1 MHKKA
6 RFVKLSLILLMTK
19 VVALV
24 ALAWLAG
31 AASAEYD
38 ALLDNGQLTACLND
52 CSFHGT
58 CIHETCHCDVGYAS
72 DDCSYPIMAFVDFGI
87 RGIDP
92 PSGLALGGTRVF
104 LTGFTLVAGMVCR
117 FEPLSNVSAPR
128 LVHAQLHD
136 PELISCLAPPS
147 AFLRSTADELVE
159 RVPPAPPP
167 LRKAVR
173 LEDFEVLPP
182 PPPTY
187 FVTDA
192 TRPALHTP
200 PLAYRLELALHPP
213 HFTNNGMRFEQW
225 DAALFSVT
233 PMGGPLGGN
242 TSVLLRGRGFRRRG
256 DSGGRSG
263 ALPPQCM
270 FGTARVPA
278 TLLSGALLRCS
289 SPPAQTAGE
298 TTLSV
303 SFDSSADVPR
313 DFTQAA
319 PPLTLLP
326 AITPLTRTFSP
337 SLSYPPP
344 RPKHTAPFP
353 HYPRFC
359 PRPPPPPMCARSVPT
374 DIRPPAPSTHTPA
387 TSRPHAPRLASRAA
401 AAPLRLLFAAR
412 ERAPPITWRRARA
425 RLCAAR

>member
-1 MHKKA
+1 MA
-6 RFVKLSLILLMTK
+6 VAMAILLCS
-19 VVALV
+19 
-24 ALAWLAG
+24 LA
-31 AASAEYD
+31 AAAAVND
-38 ALLDNGQLTACLND
+38 ALPDDGQLTACPSD

-72 DDCSYPIMAFVDFGI
+72 DDCSYPLMAFVDFGI
-87 RGIDP
+87 RSIDP

-104 LTGFTLVAGMVCR
+104 LTGFNLVAGMVCR

-128 LVHAQLHD
+128 LARAHLHG
-136 PELISCLAPPS
+136 PELVSCLAPPS

-167 LRKAVR
+167 LRKAAR
-173 LEDFEVLPP
+173 LEDFEVPPP

-187 FVTDA
+187 FVSEA

-225 DAALFSVT
+225 DAALLSVT

-242 TSVLLRGRGFRRRG
+242 TSVLLRGRGFRRRAG
-256 DSGGRSG
+256 SSGM
-263 ALPPQCM
+263 LPPQCM

-303 SFDSSADVPR
+303 SLDSSADVPR
-313 DFTQAA
+313 DFTQVA
-319 PPLTLLP
+319 PPSPSPHSAPRPRHARTHAHTHMHAHARTHTAGTPTCRACLLP
-326 AITPLTRTFSP
+326 MDITRRHPHP
-337 SLSYPPP
+337 HPPP
-344 RPKHTAPFP
+344 CTSL
-353 HYPRFC
+353 
-359 PRPPPPPMCARSVPT
+359 PP
-374 DIRPPAPSTHTPA
+374 
-387 TSRPHAPRLASRAA
+387 APRLAPCAA

-412 ERAPPITWRRARA
+412 HRTSSVAWRRARA